1 MTYESPAV
9 LGDSRLQS
17 ETLESLTS
25 AIHYHAWLT
34 SLASP
39 YLGDD
44 PIELGSGLGDYA
56 QAWLDG
62 GLARIRVTERDPVRL
77 ARPQRTVRRRQSG
90 SYGRS
95 RCFPRPAS

>member
-44 PIELGSGLGDYA
+44 PIELGSGLVTMPRR
-56 QAWLDG
+56 
-62 GLARIRVTERDPVRL
+62 GLTAGWRG
-77 ARPQRTVRRRQSG
+77 SG
-90 SYGRS
+90 
-95 RCFPRPAS
+95 